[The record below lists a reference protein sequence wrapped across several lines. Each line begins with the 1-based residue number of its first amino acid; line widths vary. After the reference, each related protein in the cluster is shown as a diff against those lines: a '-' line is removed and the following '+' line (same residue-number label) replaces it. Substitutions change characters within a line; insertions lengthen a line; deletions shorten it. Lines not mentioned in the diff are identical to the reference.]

1 MKTTPMIKASCRYDF
16 SSMKLDCDNIDH
28 KPFCH
33 HRSLRENRANL
44 AYMDMDRD
52 PIRPILHSMSE
63 ELQLDSRKSIKY
75 KLSSSSQSLCLLEDC
90 FSVEIAERNK
100 IDGNRRIRYS
110 PLVATH
116 KACYMLHA
124 ISNSTG

>member
-1 MKTTPMIKASCRYDF
+1 MKTMQMIKASCRYNF

-44 AYMDMDRD
+44 AYMDMSRD

-63 ELQLDSRKSIKY
+63 ELQLGVESA
-75 KLSSSSQSLCLLEDC
+75 SSTNYHRQARVC
-90 FSVEIAERNK
+90 V
-100 IDGNRRIRYS
+100 Y
-110 PLVATH
+110 
-116 KACYMLHA
+116 
-124 ISNSTG
+124 